1 MIHYMSEFKWAL
13 WWLSGGAVTSFIA
26 GLLTVSFAV
35 SALVHWQFES
45 VLFGAITATTA
56 WLATA
61 MTLSSGRELFR
72 EYRKQYSRAEDMHR
86 ENISLRKRLMW
97 SEHRRAEGEAD
108 GAGGTVPSGLVR
120 FLVPPKPGY

>member
-72 EYRKQYSRAEDMHR
+72 EYRSAYSRAEDMNR
-86 ENISLRKRLMW
+86 ENLSLRKRLM
-97 SEHRRAEGEAD
+97 SVHLQRAEGEAD
-108 GAGGTVPSGLVR
+108 GAGGTVPSANVR
-120 FLVPPKPGY
+120 FIVPKRIN